1 LISVGSFPRF
11 RPRRL
16 RAFKSIRDLVAE
28 TTLDP
33 SRFILPI
40 FVNDNIDRPVETKA
54 LEGHYYYPPRS
65 PELIEYMSKA
75 MDLKVR
81 AFLLFGIPSSKD
93 YHGSQAWHRDGVVQK
108 ALRYIRSEL
117 GPRPVIFT
125 DLCLCGYTDH
135 GHCGLPLDSRRG
147 TVIDNDST
155 LEVYAKIAVSH
166 AEAGADFVAPSGMM
180 DGQVKVIREA
190 LDNAGFTDVGIMSYS
205 AKYASVFYGPFRG
218 VMDSAPRFGDRR
230 SYQMDP
236 RNAWEALR
244 EVIADVEEGADIVM
258 VKPALAY
265 LDVIRLVKEYLPYV
279 PLAAYNV
286 SGEYMMV
293 RKAAEMGIF
302 DGEVAV
308 LEVLTAIA
316 RAGADM
322 IITYH
327 ALEAAELIRQGRS
340 PF

>member
-1 LISVGSFPRF
+1 MAKISAFPRF

-16 RAFKSIRDLVAE
+16 RLFKAIRDLVAE
-28 TTLDP
+28 TRLDP
-33 SRFILPI
+33 SSFILPV
-40 FVNDNIDRPVETKA
+40 FVNDNVDRPVETKT
-54 LEGHYYYPPRS
+54 LEGHYYYPPQS
-65 PELIEYMSKA
+65 PELANLILKA
-75 MDLKVR
+75 LDLRVK
-81 AFLLFGIPSSKD
+81 AFLLFGIPSFKD
-93 YHGSQAWHRDGVVQK
+93 YHGSQAWDRDGVVQK
-108 ALRYIRSEL
+108 ALRFIRREVGGEPL
-117 GPRPVIFT
+117 IFT

-135 GHCGLPLDSRRG
+135 GHCGLPIDSRRG
-147 TVIDNDST
+147 PIIDNDST
-155 LEVYAKIAVSH
+155 LSIYAKIAVSQ

-205 AKYASVFYGPFRG
+205 AKYASTFYGPFRG
-218 VMDSAPRFGDRR
+218 VMDSSPRFGDRR
-230 SYQMDP
+230 GYQMDP
-236 RNAWEALR
+236 RNAWEALK
-244 EVIADVEEGADIVM
+244 EVLADIEEGADIVM

-265 LDVIRLVKEYLPYV
+265 LDVIRLVKENVPYV

-286 SGEYMMV
+286 SGEYMMI
-293 RKAAEMGIF
+293 RKAAELGIV
-302 DGEVAV
+302 DGRVAV

-327 ALEAAELIRQGRS
+327 ALEAAEIIRDGRL